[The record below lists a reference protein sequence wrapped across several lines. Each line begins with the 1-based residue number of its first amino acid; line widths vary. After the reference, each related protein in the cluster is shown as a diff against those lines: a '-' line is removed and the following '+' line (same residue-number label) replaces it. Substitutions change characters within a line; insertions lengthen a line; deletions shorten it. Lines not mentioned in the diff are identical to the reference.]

1 MKNFSTKELTLTAVL
16 TAIVL
21 VMGLVPAFGFIPLTP
36 MVGFTIIHI
45 PVLVGAYFGGRKV
58 GGFLGL
64 VFGLTSLFVA
74 FTRPSG
80 LLDPI
85 FTNPLVSVLP
95 RFLFGFFA
103 YDVLTFLKGKI
114 KQGYL
119 ATAAY
124 FGTMTLI
131 HSVLVITFLYIAG
144 VNFWYFDIY
153 GISEE
158 LTREGTVF
166 VIDYVADYFVG
177 GASFFGFL
185 LTIVTVNSLLEI
197 AIAIVVGT
205 PLATRLES
213 ALDFNKE

>member
-1 MKNFSTKELTLTAVL
+1 MSKFTTKEITLTAIL
-16 TAIVL
+16 TAVIL
-21 VMGLVPAFGFIPLTP
+21 VMGLVPSFGYVPITP

-45 PVLVGAYFGGRKV
+45 PLFIGAYFGKRKV

-85 FTNPLVSVLP
+85 FTNPFVSVLP
-95 RFLFGFFA
+95 RFLVGFFA
-103 YDVLTFLKGKI
+103 YDVLEFFRKRIGKKI
-114 KQGYL
+114 AVDAL
-119 ATAAY
+119 FFA
-124 FGTMTLI
+124 TMTIL
-131 HSVLVITFLYIAG
+131 HSFLVITILYIAG

-158 LTREGTVF
+158 LTREGTLS
-166 VIDYVADYFVG
+166 VIDYVANYFVG

-185 LTIVTVNSLLEI
+185 MTIVLVNSILE
-197 AIAIVVGT
+197 VVMCVIIGT
-205 PLATRLES
+205 PVVRRLKVS
-213 ALDFNKE
+213 LNIK